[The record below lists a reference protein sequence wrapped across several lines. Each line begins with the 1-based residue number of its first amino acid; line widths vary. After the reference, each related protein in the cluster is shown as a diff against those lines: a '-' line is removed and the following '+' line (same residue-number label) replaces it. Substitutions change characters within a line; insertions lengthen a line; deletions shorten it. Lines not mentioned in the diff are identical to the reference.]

1 VIVSLKPKRWRIN
14 PPIPLDERDRFQDFH
29 PLLAQILYRRGF
41 TDAASARSF
50 LNGTP
55 IMRSPREM
63 KGIDEAGRRIREAIR
78 RREKIVVYGDFDADG
93 VTSTVVLVSALK
105 ALGADVEPYIPNRI
119 DEGYGLNIDA
129 LDRIKYERKANV
141 VVTVDCGIR
150 SLREVEHG
158 CHIGLDMIVTDH
170 HSVGPELPQCTA
182 VINPKQPGCNYG
194 EPMLAGVG
202 VAYRLAQWVLATA
215 TANDRITP
223 TLQAESLL
231 DLVAIGTVADLA
243 PLDKPENRA
252 LVIDG
257 LKLLRRAQRPG
268 VRALLDVSRM
278 APEKVDAMA
287 IGFTIGPRIN
297 AAGRLASADLAY
309 ELLSTDDPALAME
322 RAQELQALN
331 VQRQDFTREAQDF
344 ARRLAGIEPGA
355 DVPLIFAADPT
366 FREGIVGLVA
376 GRLAE
381 EFYRPSIVIHRGEA
395 ESHGSCRSIPEFNIT
410 AALDQCAELLIRH
423 GGHAQAAGFA
433 LHNENLP
440 SFQERIYRIAAE
452 SLHGQDLAP
461 SLEIDAEV
469 RLHDVDEALYA
480 ELRRLEPTGN
490 SMPAPILCANRVRV
504 VEKRTVGRDE
514 AHLKLRFMDGYTIRN
529 AIGFRMG
536 PLAGDVPEY
545 VDVAFQAE
553 PNEYNG
559 HRSIELKVMD
569 MRPAG

>member
-1 VIVSLKPKRWRIN
+1 VIVVLKPRRWRIS

-41 TDAASARSF
+41 TDPASARAF

-55 IMRSPREM
+55 LTRSPREM
-63 KGIDEAGRRIREAIR
+63 KGIPEAGIRIRQAIR
-78 RREKIVVYGDFDADG
+78 KREKIVVYGDFDADG

-119 DEGYGLNIDA
+119 DEGYGLNTDA
-129 LDRIKYERKANV
+129 LDRIKGERHAQLV
-141 VVTVDCGIR
+141 ITVDCGIR
-150 SLREVEHG
+150 SLHEVEYG
-158 CHIGLDMIVTDH
+158 CNIGLDMIVTDH

-182 VINPKQPGCNYG
+182 VVNPKQPGCNYG
-194 EPMLAGVG
+194 ETMLAGVG

-215 TANDRITP
+215 SANDRIAP

-243 PLDKPENRA
+243 PLDRPENRA
-252 LVIDG
+252 LVIEG
-257 LKLLRRAQRPG
+257 LKLLRRAERPG
-268 VRALLDVSRM
+268 VRALLEVSRM
-278 APEKVDAMA
+278 PPEKVDAMA

-309 ELLSTDDPALAME
+309 ELLSTDDAVLAME
-322 RAQELQALN
+322 RAQQLQTLN
-331 VQRQDFTREAQDF
+331 VQRQDFTREAQEY

-355 DVPLIFAADPT
+355 DVPLIFAVDPT

-376 GRLAE
+376 GRLTE
-381 EFYRPSIVIHRGEA
+381 EYYRPSIVIHRGEM

-410 AALDQCAELLIRH
+410 TALDQCAELLIRH

-440 SFQERIYRIAAE
+440 IFQERIIRIAAE

-461 SLEIDAEV
+461 SLDIDAEV

-490 SMPAPILCANRVRV
+490 SMPAPILYVSRVRV
-504 VEKRTVGRDE
+504 VDKRTVGKED
-514 AHLKLRFMDGYTIRN
+514 AHLKLRFLDGITMRH
-529 AIGFRMG
+529 AIAFRMG
-536 PLAGDVPEY
+536 SLAEDVPEY

-559 HRSIELKVMD
+559 HRSIELKVVD
-569 MRPAG
+569 LRPAS